1 MSDHDSSLEHSTKR
15 ILVVDD
21 DRSVRDMLVRV
32 LVEDGYKAESA
43 ADGGLAVEMAAEQ
56 AFDLVLLDLGL
67 PGKNGWETFINLTRE
82 TPSLAVII
90 ITARS
95 NQRAIA
101 ANLAADALFEKP
113 LDFPTLLRTVGKLLF
128 KPASKLS

>member
-1 MSDHDSSLEHSTKR
+1 MTDPVPSFEHSTKR

-32 LVEDGYKAESA
+32 LVEDGYKATSA
-43 ADGGLAVEMAAEQ
+43 ADGNEAVEMAAEEP
-56 AFDLVLLDLGL
+56 FDLALLDVGL

-95 NQRAIA
+95 NQQSIA
-101 ANLAADALFEKP
+101 THLAADALFEKP
-113 LDFPTLLRTVGKLLF
+113 LDFPLLLRTVRELLD
-128 KPASKLS
+128 KTAPKLS